1 MVFSL
6 AVCVEWSSV
15 VQCGAVWCVVSQH
28 LMSDAASNREHYS
41 SRQQPEEE
49 EEGVRL
55 QAQEGE
61 SGEKRDPR

>member
-1 MVFSL
+1 M
-6 AVCVEWSSV
+6 E
-15 VQCGAVWCVVSQH
+15 QCGAVWCVVSQH

-41 SRQQPEEE
+41 SRQQPKEEE
-49 EEGVRL
+49 EEEESVRL